1 MKTYTQ
7 LSGEVIKGNENEIYL
22 TRVRSSNILQSFFCD
37 EEKPYYISSYDSK
50 LIHKDESYEDAVTM
64 IVTEEKEGITH
75 YCYIVI
81 ANCSGTFV
89 SEWEDV

>member
-7 LSGEVIKGNENEIYL
+7 LNGEVIKGNEEEIYL
-22 TRVRSSNILQSFFCD
+22 TRVRSSNILQSLFCD
-37 EEKPYYISSYDSK
+37 EEKSYYISSYDSK
-50 LIHKDESYEDAVTM
+50 LIYKDESYEDAVTM
-64 IVTEEKEGITH
+64 IVTEEEEGVTY
-75 YCYIVI
+75 YCYILI

>member
-22 TRVRSSNILQSFFCD
+22 TRVRSSNIFQSLFCD
-37 EEKPYYISSYDSK
+37 EEKSYYISSYDSK

-64 IVTEEKEGITH
+64 IVTEEEEEITH
-75 YCYIVI
+75 YCYILI
-81 ANCSGTFV
+81 ANCFGTFV

>member
-7 LSGEVIKGNENEIYL
+7 LSGEVIRGNEEEIYL
-22 TRVRSSNILQSFFCD
+22 TRLRSSNIFQSLFCD
-37 EEKPYYISSYDSK
+37 EEKSYYISSNDSK
-50 LIHKDESYEDAVTM
+50 LIHEDESYEDAVTI
-64 IVTEEKEGITH
+64 IVTEEEEEIMH

-81 ANCSGTFV
+81 ANCFGTFV

>member
-7 LSGEVIKGNENEIYL
+7 LSGEVIKGNEEEIYL
-22 TRVRSSNILQSFFCD
+22 TRVRSSNILQSLFYN
-37 EEKPYYISSYDSK
+37 EERLYCISSHDSK

-64 IVTEEKEGITH
+64 IVTEEEEGITH

-81 ANCSGTFV
+81 ANCFGTFV

>member
-7 LSGEVIKGNENEIYL
+7 LSGEVIRGNEEEIYL
-22 TRVRSSNILQSFFCD
+22 TRVRSSNILQSFFCN
-37 EEKPYYISSYDSK
+37 EERLYCISSHDSK
-50 LIHKDESYEDAVTM
+50 LIHKDKSYEDAVTM
-64 IVTEEKEGITH
+64 IVAEEKEEITH

-81 ANCSGTFV
+81 ANCSGTFI